1 MGQVMAIP
9 GAAGCSGQ
17 GLALPVSPRG
27 PRVTA
32 QSSET
37 PRAGY
42 HHFLLSQECRARA
55 GCHHPAGRG
64 GLAVV
69 SVVPGLEPQLPPE
82 RDPLALPPPLG
93 VTCWHRGP
101 DPGRNEE
108 QLVPEGHCR
117 IIYSPKMMAGMQEG
131 FRRLRAAPVGVWG
144 RSVPGVGERLWGF
157 GVYLPGELLGRGCS
171 GPSQPVS
178 VLWVHGVLVLI
189 SLVLVLFLVKR
200 ETVFR
205 DFARTS

>member
-1 MGQVMAIP
+1 MADVLLRQCQLHRGQLRPDGVSSFPVCLSVPPGAFKIPQPGKIRDLGCQIPPGVRWPFLGQVMAVP
-9 GAAGCSGQ
+9 SAALGCRQ
-17 GLALPVSPRG
+17 GLALPVSLRA
-27 PRVTA
+27 PRVTT

-64 GLAVV
+64 GLAIVP
-69 SVVPGLEPQLPPE
+69 VVPGLEPQLPPE

-117 IIYSPKMMAGMQEG
+117 IIYSPKMRAGMQEG
-131 FRRLRAAPVGVWG
+131 FRRLRAAPVGV
-144 RSVPGVGERLWGF
+144 
-157 GVYLPGELLGRGCS
+157 
-171 GPSQPVS
+171 
-178 VLWVHGVLVLI
+178 
-189 SLVLVLFLVKR
+189 
-200 ETVFR
+200 
-205 DFARTS
+205 